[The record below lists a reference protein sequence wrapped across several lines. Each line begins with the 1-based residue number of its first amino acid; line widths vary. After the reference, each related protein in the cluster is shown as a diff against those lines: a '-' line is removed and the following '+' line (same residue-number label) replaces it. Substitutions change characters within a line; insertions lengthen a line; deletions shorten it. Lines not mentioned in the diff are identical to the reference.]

1 MESFPLKSRALRALA
16 ACRMHAAASH
26 KNLARF
32 TGSKALIPSVYK
44 RQYACQ
50 RLKSALAASS
60 SSVGASPPSS
70 SSLPAPVLSCRQVRR
85 SFSGA
90 DLVAGKADEAG
101 GLSPG
106 NEDNAASCPRCPEK
120 PCCLLYT
127 EGAVCCAN
135 RFAVSV
141 RPLPHS
147 AGERTVFIP
156 FARKQALLPR
166 VFPAARCCARGT
178 LRWTPWRAAPPR
190 RACR

>member
-1 MESFPLKSRALRALA
+1 M
-16 ACRMHAAASH
+16 
-26 KNLARF
+26 
-32 TGSKALIPSVYK
+32 YK

-90 DLVAGKADEAG
+90 DLVAGKADEAA

-127 EGAVCCAN
+127 EGIKGRKHGKGPGGDSGPCRVEGCGGTPRGKTA
-135 RFAVSV
+135 RS
-141 RPLPHS
+141 RPSGDGTGTRRRAGGGSSRPS
-147 AGERTVFIP
+147 GPPPGEAGERKGKSR
-156 FARKQALLPR
+156 RKRLSFPR
-166 VFPAARCCARGT
+166 TPGGRSPGCGCHGRG
-178 LRWTPWRAAPPR
+178 RW
-190 RACR
+190 

>member
-1 MESFPLKSRALRALA
+1 MRISKGILSFETLRAARARGVQVAFCTCTFLNPFLRA
-16 ACRMHAAASH
+16 ARARGVQASDG
-26 KNLARF
+26 NLTRFAR
-32 TGSKALIPSVYK
+32 SKVFIPSVYK

-60 SSVGASPPSS
+60 PSVGASPPSS

-90 DLVAGKADEAG
+90 DLVAGKADEAA

-127 EGAVCCAN
+127 EGT
-135 RFAVSV
+135 S
-141 RPLPHS
+141 S
-147 AGERTVFIP
+147 
-156 FARKQALLPR
+156 
-166 VFPAARCCARGT
+166 
-178 LRWTPWRAAPPR
+178 
-190 RACR
+190 

>member
-1 MESFPLKSRALRALA
+1 M
-16 ACRMHAAASH
+16 
-26 KNLARF
+26 
-32 TGSKALIPSVYK
+32 YK

-60 SSVGASPPSS
+60 PSVGASPPSS

-90 DLVAGKADEAG
+90 DLVAGKADEAV

-127 EGAVCCAN
+127 EGTVCCAN

-141 RPLPHS
+141 RLLPHN

-156 FARKQALLPR
+156 FACKQALLPC
-166 VFPAARCCARGT
+166 VFPPVRCCAPAEGARTSDIFPQNLAPGQ
-178 LRWTPWRAAPPR
+178 RPFAWKARASKAYGF
-190 RACR
+190 ALYAV

>member
-1 MESFPLKSRALRALA
+1 M
-16 ACRMHAAASH
+16 
-26 KNLARF
+26 
-32 TGSKALIPSVYK
+32 IPSVYK

-90 DLVAGKADEAG
+90 DLVAGKADEAA

-127 EGAVCCAN
+127 EGIKGRKHGKGPGGDSGPCRVEGCGRTPRGKTARSPAIGGWN
-135 RFAVSV
+135 GGAPEDR
-141 RPLPHS
+141 R
-147 AGERTVFIP
+147 GE
-156 FARKQALLPR
+156 
-166 VFPAARCCARGT
+166 ARGPPARPRGRQAKGREKAEGNGPLKY
-178 LRWTPWRAAPPR
+178 LRQYRTEKMRNKGK
-190 RACR
+190 CGKI

>member
-1 MESFPLKSRALRALA
+1 M
-16 ACRMHAAASH
+16 
-26 KNLARF
+26 
-32 TGSKALIPSVYK
+32 IPSVYK
-44 RQYACQ
+44 RQYACR

-90 DLVAGKADEAG
+90 DLVAGKADEAV

-106 NEDNAASCPRCPEK
+106 REDKAASCPRCPEK
-120 PCCLLYT
+120 PGCLLYT

-166 VFPAARCCARGT
+166 VFPAARCCAPAEGGRT
-178 LRWTPWRAAPPR
+178 SDIFPQNLAPGQRPF
-190 RACR
+190 AWKAGASKAYGFALYAV